1 MPISVCKNVD
11 QVLLLV
17 FVLCL
22 QDHTE
27 TIQSTDYTDYTDCD
41 TVVNNLCNL
50 CNLWLN
56 NW

>member
-27 TIQSTDYTDYTDCD
+27 TIQSTDYTDYTDGN
-41 TVVNNLCNL
+41 TVRNNL
-50 CNLWLN
+50 W
-56 NW
+56 